1 MVNRLNVDMYF
12 NQLEAQRIGFYSGI
26 LIDAVESGAVGS
38 WAGVRN
44 YEWKDQSCDLTNYIT
59 ASAQLVPYDPEYVK
73 APMQEMFRFG
83 VDDSGNP
90 IKEKRVAV
98 DHTLVR
104 KGLNKVL
111 SGEVEASDWIIK
123 ACKEAKKEWDGSYMD
138 AVCANV
144 VLQAAVF
151 EENIYD

>member
-1 MVNRLNVDMYF
+1 MNVDMYF
-12 NQLEAQRIGFYSGI
+12 NQLEAQRIGFYSSI
-26 LIDAVESGAVGS
+26 LIDAVESGAVAS

-44 YEWKDQSCDLTNYIT
+44 YEWKDQSCGNFPVRTNYII
-59 ASAQLVPYDPEYVK
+59 ASAELAPYDPEYVK

-83 VDDSGNP
+83 VDDSDNP

-151 EENIYD
+151 EENIYA